1 MVTFFEAGTFKH
13 KIECYRK
20 PCVLMV
26 KDINAKSANLHIADP
41 GQTQS
46 PIQVE
51 LKIGKKKQVLTADF
65 SQTGIYAG
73 ATKQYTV
80 KLQSQCETKRSS
92 MAHFQLK
99 AMGFFFFIVLPT
111 LKTNLLQESPA

>member
-1 MVTFFEAGTFKH
+1 
-13 KIECYRK
+13 
-20 PCVLMV
+20 MV

-51 LKIGKKKQVLTADF
+51 LKIGKKKQALTADF

-73 ATKQYTV
+73 ATKQYTGHST
-80 KLQSQCETKRSS
+80 QGHGASS
-92 MAHFQLK
+92 
-99 AMGFFFFIVLPT
+99 FFIVLPIPRI
-111 LKTNLLQESPA
+111 NLLQESPASCLCPLPAGYARRTSFSK